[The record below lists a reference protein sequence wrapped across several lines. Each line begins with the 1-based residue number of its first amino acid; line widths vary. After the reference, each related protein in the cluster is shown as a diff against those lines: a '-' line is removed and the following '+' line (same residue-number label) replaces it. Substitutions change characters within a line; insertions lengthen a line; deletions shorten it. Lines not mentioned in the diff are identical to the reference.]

1 MKRVQDKVVLVTG
14 GATGMGRSHCELLA
28 ANGAF
33 VYLADIDEST
43 GMSVVAGIKNA
54 GGQAEFL
61 KLNVTNEQHW
71 DAAVDTVVSQ
81 SGRIDALVNNAGILT
96 LKSVQ
101 DTTNEEWDRIFDVNV
116 RGVFLG
122 TRAVVPH
129 LQKAGKG
136 SIVNVSSIY
145 GLVGA
150 PSAAAYEA
158 SKGAVRLFTKACAV
172 DLASYNIRVN
182 SVHPGVIATQ
192 MTQGLLTNPEIAT
205 ALLGPTLLKRPGQP
219 IEVSNAVLFLVSD
232 ESSFVHGAELVV
244 DGGYTAN

>member
-14 GATGMGRSHCELLA
+14 GAAGMGRSHCEVLA
-28 ANGAF
+28 SQGAN
-33 VYLADIDEST
+33 VYLADVNEALGRSAVDE
-43 GMSVVAGIKNA
+43 ICKQ
-54 GGQAEFL
+54 GGRAEFL
-61 KLNVTNEQHW
+61 KLDVTNEQHW
-71 DAAVDTVVSQ
+71 NAALDNVVSQ

-96 LKSVQ
+96 LKPVQ
-101 DTTNEEWDRIFDVNV
+101 DTTNEEWDRIFDINA

-122 TRAVVPH
+122 TRAVVPYM
-129 LQKAGKG
+129 QKSGKG
-136 SIVNVSSIY
+136 NIVNVSSIY

-172 DLASYNIRVN
+172 DLAPFNIRVN

-192 MTQGLLTNPEIAT
+192 MTRDLLADPVISV

-219 IEVSNAVLFLVSD
+219 VEVSNAVLFLVSD
-232 ESSFVHGAELVV
+232 ESSFIHGAEIVV